1 MKDRQLRSS
10 SKGKMGKSA
19 MKILGMKDE
28 EFYEVGLNLSNLCN
42 WYTAPPMEDSLAM
55 GFLDDDTLRGW
66 GSTL

>member
-1 MKDRQLRSS
+1 MKYQQLRSS

-42 WYTAPPMEDSLAM
+42 WYFVPLMEDSL
-55 GFLDDDTLRGW
+55 GCLDDDTLRGW

>member
-1 MKDRQLRSS
+1 
-10 SKGKMGKSA
+10 MGKSA

-42 WYTAPPMEDSLAM
+42 GYTVPPMEDSL
-55 GFLDDDTLRGW
+55 GFLDHDTLRGW